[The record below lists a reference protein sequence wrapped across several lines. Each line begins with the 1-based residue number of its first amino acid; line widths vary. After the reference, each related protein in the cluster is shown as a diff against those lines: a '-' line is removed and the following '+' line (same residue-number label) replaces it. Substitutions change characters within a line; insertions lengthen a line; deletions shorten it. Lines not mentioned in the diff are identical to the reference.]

1 MWILEVKEYSEV
13 LKDDFACLIVLN
25 STAEAEATKEA
36 EEIIKEDA
44 KEGLVYKLY
53 NAVLVKEMSHS
64 SSG

>member
-13 LKDDFACLIVLN
+13 LKDESTCLIVLHA
-25 STAEAEATKEA
+25 TTEEDATKEA
-36 EEIIKEDA
+36 KEVIKEDA